1 VHPGLFILFARFYH
15 FNNENRKK
23 MTPVTAGIVGILL
36 LLVLFLMRMPVA
48 FAMTFIGLVG
58 FAYIGGSSPALGLLA
73 QDVFETF
80 SSYPLSVIPMFILMG
95 SFGFASGISRRLYN
109 ATYTWVGQLR
119 GGLTIATV
127 LACSGFAAISG
138 STAATAAT
146 MGKIALP
153 EMEKYGYDRML
164 ATGTVAAA
172 GTLGILIPPSTILI
186 VYGILT
192 EESIGK
198 LFIAGV
204 LPGLIMSLLFILV
217 VTILCHR
224 NPKLA
229 PPGAPT
235 SWKAKAK
242 AFGGMIEAL
251 ILFVLTIGGLFLG
264 WFSPTQAGA
273 IGSGGALLIGLIR
286 RQLSWKAFFESGKDG
301 LRTSCMVLMI
311 ITGATIFGHFM
322 AVTTI
327 PFVLADWVSN
337 LPIPKTA
344 IMAVIIFI
352 YFIGGFFMDSMA
364 LVVVTIPI
372 FFPVV
377 MDLGFDPIWFGVII
391 VLVAEMG
398 VITPP
403 VGVNVFVIKGIA
415 PDIPLEVIFKGILP
429 FLAALVLFTIALIFF
444 PQIATYLPS
453 LVTY

>member
-1 VHPGLFILFARFYH
+1 
-15 FNNENRKK
+15 
-23 MTPVTAGIVGILL
+23 MSPVVVGIIGIGLL
-36 LLVLFLMRMPVA
+36 LLLFLLRMPVA
-48 FAMTFIGLVG
+48 FAMAFVGLIG
-58 FAYIGGSSPALGLLA
+58 FAYLTSPGPALSLLA
-73 QDVFETF
+73 QDIWQQF

-95 SFGFASGISRRLYN
+95 TFAFASGISQRLYRT
-109 ATYTWVGQLR
+109 TYTWVGQLT

-127 LACSGFAAISG
+127 LACAGFAAICG

-153 EMEKYGYDRML
+153 EMKKYKYDDTL

-172 GTLGILIPPSTILI
+172 GTLGILIPPSTVLI

-204 LPGLIMSLLFILV
+204 LPGILLSLSFVATV
-217 VTILCHR
+217 VILCSR
-224 NPKLA
+224 NRKLG
-229 PPGAPT
+229 PPGNPT
-235 SWKAKAK
+235 NWREKLRATT
-242 AFGGMIEAL
+242 GIIEAI
-251 ILFVLTIGGLFLG
+251 ILFFLAIGGLFLG

-273 IGSGGALLIGLIR
+273 IGAGGALVIGLAR
-286 RQLSWKAFFESGKDG
+286 RQLSWRTFFEAGKEG
-301 LRTSCMVLMI
+301 LRTACMVLLI
-311 ITGATIFGHFM
+311 ITGAVIFGHFM
-322 AVTTI
+322 AVSTI
-327 PFVLADWVSN
+327 PFALADWIGQ
-337 LPIPKTA
+337 LPIPP
-344 IMAVIIFI
+344 MAVMAVLIFI

-372 FFPVV
+372 FFPIV
-377 MDLGFDPIWFGVII
+377 MKLGFDPIWFGVII

-415 PDIPLEVIFKGILP
+415 PDVPLFVIFRGILP
-429 FLAALVLFTIALIFF
+429 FLAALIIVTVIILFV
-444 PQIATYLPS
+444 PQIATFLPS

>member
-1 VHPGLFILFARFYH
+1 
-15 FNNENRKK
+15 
-23 MTPVTAGIVGILL
+23 MSPVVVGIIGIGLL
-36 LLVLFLMRMPVA
+36 LLLFLLRMPVA
-48 FAMTFIGLVG
+48 FAMAFVGLIG
-58 FAYIGGSSPALGLLA
+58 FAYLTSPGPALSLLA
-73 QDVFETF
+73 QDIWDQF

-95 SFGFASGISRRLYN
+95 TFAFASGISQRLYRT
-109 ATYTWVGQLR
+109 TYTWVGQLT

-127 LACSGFAAISG
+127 LACAGFAAICG

-153 EMEKYGYDRML
+153 EMKKYKYDDTL

-172 GTLGILIPPSTILI
+172 GTLGILIPPSTVLI

-204 LPGLIMSLLFILV
+204 LPGILLSLSFVATV
-217 VTILCHR
+217 VFLCLR
-224 NPKLA
+224 NPKLGPA
-229 PPGAPT
+229 GNPT
-235 SWKAKAK
+235 SWREKLRATT
-242 AFGGMIEAL
+242 GIIEAI
-251 ILFVLTIGGLFLG
+251 ILFFLAIGGLFLG

-273 IGSGGALLIGLIR
+273 IGAGGALVIGLAR
-286 RQLSWKAFFESGKDG
+286 RQLSWRTFFEAGKEG
-301 LRTSCMVLMI
+301 LRTACMVLLI
-311 ITGATIFGHFM
+311 ITGAVIFGHFM
-322 AVTTI
+322 AVSTI
-327 PFVLADWVSN
+327 PFALADWIGQ
-337 LPIPKTA
+337 LPIPP
-344 IMAVIIFI
+344 MAVMAVLIFI

-372 FFPVV
+372 FFPIV
-377 MDLGFDPIWFGVII
+377 MKLGFDPIWFGVII

-415 PDIPLEVIFKGILP
+415 PDVPLFVIFRGILP
-429 FLAALVLFTIALIFF
+429 FLAALIIVTVIILFV
-444 PQIATYLPS
+444 PQIATFLPS